1 MAKFS
6 ISTEELAKSFL
17 AGAKSIESKKDY
29 INELNVFPVPD
40 GDTGTNMTLTIMS
53 AATEVQGLINS
64 DMKTICKAMSSGSL
78 KGARG
83 NSGVIFSQLL
93 RGFTKILKDQDY
105 PESLDVHILAEAFQK
120 ATELAYKAVQVP
132 KEGTILTV
140 AKAAAD
146 KAVELSEL
154 TQDINEFADGVVS
167 FADETLQKTPE
178 MLPVLK
184 EAGVVDSGGQ
194 GLVCI
199 LSGARD
205 FLAGKEIDL
214 SINNGSESNAS
225 DGSSESI
232 EENPGLLYSVKLKIK
247 NAAVFTE
254 KDKVDFKAYLDTF
267 SKEVFISVSEDG
279 IALTLSTN
287 DPGHV
292 LTRSL
297 KIGPINSVSIVNERD
312 DGDSSLASQKKTEKT
327 EKTVSD
333 YAKEYSDFSKN
344 PRTSDKSKEKKIE
357 DIEPKE
363 IGFVA
368 VSIGKGMNALFKELG
383 ADYIIEGGQTMNPSA
398 GDILKAVEAVNA
410 RSVFV
415 LPNNKN
421 IILAANQAKELCED
435 KELVVIPTKT
445 LPQGI
450 AALIN
455 YIPEQDSRENAKRMV
470 KEIKNIHS
478 GEVTYA
484 VRDTKINDKE
494 IHKGDYMGIGDEGI
508 LAVNP
513 DIHVTMIDLLRA
525 IITDDSSLVSIYYG
539 KDVKKKDLTRL
550 TDSLKKEFPDMEFEI
565 REGGQPVYHY
575 VLSVE

>member
-1 MAKFS
+1 MGKFS
-6 ISTEELAKSFL
+6 ITTEELAKCFL
-17 AGAKSIESKKDY
+17 AGAKNIESKKDY

-40 GDTGTNMTLTIMS
+40 GDTGTNMTMTIMS
-53 AATEVQGLINS
+53 AAKDIEGLTQS
-64 DMKTICKAMSSGSL
+64 DMKTICKAMSQGSL
-78 KGARG
+78 RGARG
-83 NSGVIFSQLL
+83 NSGVILSQLL
-93 RGFTKILKDQDY
+93 RGFTKVVKELD
-105 PESLDVHILAEAFQK
+105 SLDVHSLAEGFQN
-120 ATELAYKAVQVP
+120 ATATAYKAVQVP

-146 KAVELSEL
+146 KAVEASEI
-154 TQDINEFADGVVS
+154 TQDINEFADMVVT
-167 FADETLQKTPE
+167 AAEETLQMTPE

-184 EAGVVDSGGQ
+184 EAGVVDSGGE
-194 GLVCI
+194 GLYAI

-205 FLAGKEIDL
+205 YLAGKEIDL
-214 SINNGSESNAS
+214 SISAGEGESEK
-225 DGSSESI
+225 SSESKLV
-232 EENPGLLYSVKLKIK
+232 ENPGLEYSVKLKIK
-247 NAAVFTE
+247 NPTVFTD
-254 KDKVDFKAYLDTF
+254 KDKADFVSYLETF
-267 SKEVFISVSEDG
+267 SREIFISMAEDG

-297 KIGPINSVSIVNERD
+297 KIGPVFSVSIINEKE
-312 DGDSSLASQKKTEKT
+312 DSKKDTSRVKVEKT
-327 EKTVSD
+327 SDDYVKQYGSFDKAEKPENSKKKSENV
-333 YAKEYSDFSKN
+333 KE
-344 PRTSDKSKEKKIE
+344 
-357 DIEPKE
+357 EPKN

-398 GDILKAVEAVNA
+398 GDILKAVEEVNA

-455 YIPEQDSRENAKRMV
+455 FIPEHDSRENAKLMM
-470 KEIKNIHS
+470 KEITNVHS
-478 GEVTYA
+478 GEITYA
-484 VRDTKINDKE
+484 VRDTTINDKV

-508 LAVNP
+508 LSVNP
-513 DIHVTMIDLLRA
+513 DIEIAMLDLVRA
-525 IITDDSSLVSIYYG
+525 ISTEDSSLVSVYYG
-539 KDVKKKDLTRL
+539 KDVKKKDLNRITEA
-550 TDSLKKEFPDMEFEI
+550 LKKEFPDMEFEI
-565 REGGQPVYHY
+565 RDGGQPVYHY
-575 VLSVE
+575 VISVE

>member
-1 MAKFS
+1 MGKFS
-6 ISTEELAKSFL
+6 ITTEELAKCFL
-17 AGAKSIESKKDY
+17 AGAKNIESKKDY

-40 GDTGTNMTLTIMS
+40 GDTGTNMTMTIMS
-53 AATEVQGLINS
+53 AAKDIEGLTQS
-64 DMKTICKAMSSGSL
+64 DMKTICKAMSQGSL
-78 KGARG
+78 RGARG
-83 NSGVIFSQLL
+83 NSGVILSQLL
-93 RGFTKILKDQDY
+93 RGFTKVVKELD
-105 PESLDVHILAEAFQK
+105 SLDVHSLAEGFQN
-120 ATELAYKAVQVP
+120 ATATAYKAVQVP

-146 KAVELSEL
+146 KAVEASEI
-154 TQDINEFADGVVS
+154 TQDINEFADMVVT
-167 FADETLQKTPE
+167 AAEETLQMTPE

-184 EAGVVDSGGQ
+184 EAGVVDSGGE
-194 GLVCI
+194 GLCAI

-205 FLAGKEIDL
+205 YLAGKEIDL
-214 SINNGSESNAS
+214 SISAGEGESEK
-225 DGSSESI
+225 SSESKLV
-232 EENPGLLYSVKLKIK
+232 ENPGLEYSVKLKIK
-247 NAAVFTE
+247 NPTVFTD
-254 KDKVDFKAYLDTF
+254 KDKADFVSYLETF
-267 SKEVFISVSEDG
+267 SREIFISMAEDG

-297 KIGPINSVSIVNERD
+297 KIGPVFSVSIINEKE
-312 DGDSSLASQKKTEKT
+312 DSKKDTSRVKVEKT
-327 EKTVSD
+327 SDDYVKQYGSFDKAEKPENSKKKSENV
-333 YAKEYSDFSKN
+333 KE
-344 PRTSDKSKEKKIE
+344 
-357 DIEPKE
+357 EPKN

-398 GDILKAVEAVNA
+398 GDILKAVEEVNA

-455 YIPEQDSRENAKRMV
+455 FIPEHDSRENAKLMM
-470 KEIKNIHS
+470 KEITNVHS
-478 GEVTYA
+478 GEITYA
-484 VRDTKINDKE
+484 VRDTTINDKV

-508 LAVNP
+508 LSVNP
-513 DIHVTMIDLLRA
+513 DIEIAMLDLVRA
-525 IITDDSSLVSIYYG
+525 ISTEDSSLVSVYYG
-539 KDVKKKDLTRL
+539 KDVKKKDLNRITEA
-550 TDSLKKEFPDMEFEI
+550 LKKEFPDMEFEI
-565 REGGQPVYHY
+565 RDGGQPVYHY
-575 VLSVE
+575 VISVE

>member
-1 MAKFS
+1 MGKFS
-6 ISTEELAKSFL
+6 ITTEELAKCFL
-17 AGAKSIESKKDY
+17 AGAKNIESKKDY

-40 GDTGTNMTLTIMS
+40 GDTGTNMTMTIMS
-53 AATEVQGLINS
+53 AAKDIEGLTQS
-64 DMKTICKAMSSGSL
+64 DMKTICKAMSQGSL
-78 KGARG
+78 RGARG
-83 NSGVIFSQLL
+83 NSGVILSQLL
-93 RGFTKILKDQDY
+93 RGFTKVVKELD
-105 PESLDVHILAEAFQK
+105 SLDVHSLAEGFQN
-120 ATELAYKAVQVP
+120 ATATAYKAVQVP

-146 KAVELSEL
+146 KAVEASEI
-154 TQDINEFADGVVS
+154 TQDINEFADMVVT
-167 FADETLQKTPE
+167 AAEETLQMTPE

-184 EAGVVDSGGQ
+184 EAGVVDSGGE
-194 GLVCI
+194 GLCAI

-205 FLAGKEIDL
+205 YLAGKEIDL
-214 SINNGSESNAS
+214 SISAGEGESEK
-225 DGSSESI
+225 SSESKLV
-232 EENPGLLYSVKLKIK
+232 ENPGLEYSVKLKIK
-247 NAAVFTE
+247 NPTVFTD
-254 KDKVDFKAYLDTF
+254 KDKADFVSYLETF
-267 SKEVFISVSEDG
+267 SREIFISMAEDG

-297 KIGPINSVSIVNERD
+297 KIGPVFSVSIINEKE
-312 DGDSSLASQKKTEKT
+312 DSKKDTSRVKVEKT
-327 EKTVSD
+327 SDDYVKQYGSFDKAEKPENSKKKSENV
-333 YAKEYSDFSKN
+333 KE
-344 PRTSDKSKEKKIE
+344 
-357 DIEPKE
+357 EPKN

-398 GDILKAVEAVNA
+398 GDILKAVEEVNA

-455 YIPEQDSRENAKRMV
+455 FIPEHDSRENAKLMM
-470 KEIKNIHS
+470 KEITNVHS
-478 GEVTYA
+478 GEITYA
-484 VRDTKINDKE
+484 VRDTTINDKV

-508 LAVNP
+508 LSVNP
-513 DIHVTMIDLLRA
+513 DIEIAMLDLVRA
-525 IITDDSSLVSIYYG
+525 ISTEDSSLVSVYYG
-539 KDVKKKDLTRL
+539 KDVKKKDLNRI
-550 TDSLKKEFPDMEFEI
+550 SEALKKEFPDMEFEI
-565 REGGQPVYHY
+565 RDGGQPVYHY
-575 VLSVE
+575 VISVE

>member
-1 MAKFS
+1 MGKFS
-6 ISTEELAKSFL
+6 ITTEELAKCFL
-17 AGAKSIESKKDY
+17 AGAKNIESKKDY

-40 GDTGTNMTLTIMS
+40 GDTGTNMTMTIMS
-53 AATEVQGLINS
+53 AAKEVQGLIGS
-64 DMKTICKAMSSGSL
+64 DMATICKAMSQGSL
-78 KGARG
+78 RGARG
-83 NSGVIFSQLL
+83 NSGVILSQLL
-93 RGFTKILKDQDY
+93 RGFTKVVKELD
-105 PESLDVHILAEAFQK
+105 SLDVHSIAEGFQN
-120 ATELAYKAVQVP
+120 ATATAYKAVQVP

-146 KAVELSEL
+146 KAVEASEL
-154 TQDINEFADGVVS
+154 TQDINEFADMIVE
-167 FADETLQKTPE
+167 AAEETLQLTPE

-184 EAGVVDSGGQ
+184 EAGVVDSGGE
-194 GLVCI
+194 GLCAI

-214 SINNGSESNAS
+214 SVPTGSEAKAKEEEE
-225 DGSSESI
+225 GLV
-232 EENPGLLYSVKLKIK
+232 ENPGLLYSVKLKIK
-247 NAAVFTE
+247 NPAVFTD
-254 KDKVDFKAYLDTF
+254 KDKSDFISYLETF
-267 SKEVFISVSEDG
+267 SKEIFISVTDGG

-297 KIGPINSVSIVNERD
+297 KIGPIHSVSIINEKE
-312 DGDSSLASQKKTEKT
+312 DGKKEAGHVKVEKT
-327 EKTVSD
+327 SD
-333 YAKEYSDFSKN
+333 DYMKEYGSFKKPEKPESSK
-344 PRTSDKSKEKKIE
+344 KKA
-357 DIEPKE
+357 DSVKAEPKN

-398 GDILKAVEAVNA
+398 GDILKAVEEVNA

-421 IILAANQAKELCED
+421 IILAANQAKEMCED

-450 AALIN
+450 CALIN
-455 YIPEQDSRENAKRMV
+455 FIPEQDSRENAKRMV
-470 KEIKNIHS
+470 KEITNIHS
-478 GEVTYA
+478 GEITYA
-484 VRDTKINDKE
+484 VRDTTINDKV

-508 LAVNP
+508 MSVNP
-513 DIHVTMIDLLRA
+513 DIVLTVVDL
-525 IITDDSSLVSIYYG
+525 IKTISTEDSSLVSVYYG
-539 KDVKKKDLTRL
+539 KDVKKKDLTRV
-550 TDSLKKEFPDMEFEI
+550 TDALKKEFPDLEFEI
-565 REGGQPVYHY
+565 RDGGQPVYHY

>member
-1 MAKFS
+1 MGKFS
-6 ISTEELAKSFL
+6 ITTEELAKCFL
-17 AGAKSIESKKDY
+17 AGAKNIESKKDY

-40 GDTGTNMTLTIMS
+40 GDTGTNMTMTIMS
-53 AATEVQGLINS
+53 AAKDIEGLTQS
-64 DMKTICKAMSSGSL
+64 DMKTICKAMSQGSL
-78 KGARG
+78 RGARG
-83 NSGVIFSQLL
+83 NSGVILSQLL
-93 RGFTKILKDQDY
+93 RGFTKVVKELD
-105 PESLDVHILAEAFQK
+105 SLDVHSLAEGFQN
-120 ATELAYKAVQVP
+120 ATATAYKAVQVP

-146 KAVELSEL
+146 KAVEASEI
-154 TQDINEFADGVVS
+154 TQDINEFADMVVT
-167 FADETLQKTPE
+167 AAEGTLQMTPE

-184 EAGVVDSGGQ
+184 EAGVVDSGGE
-194 GLVCI
+194 GLCAI

-205 FLAGKEIDL
+205 YLAGKEIDL
-214 SINNGSESNAS
+214 SISAGEGESEK
-225 DGSSESI
+225 SSESKLV
-232 EENPGLLYSVKLKIK
+232 ENPGLEYSVKLKIK
-247 NAAVFTE
+247 NPTVFTD
-254 KDKVDFKAYLDTF
+254 KDKADFVSYLETF
-267 SKEVFISVSEDG
+267 SRDIFISMAEDG

-297 KIGPINSVSIVNERD
+297 KIGPVFSVSIINEKE
-312 DGDSSLASQKKTEKT
+312 DSKKDTSRVKVEKT
-327 EKTVSD
+327 SDDYVKQYGSFDKAEKPENSKKKSENV
-333 YAKEYSDFSKN
+333 KE
-344 PRTSDKSKEKKIE
+344 
-357 DIEPKE
+357 EPKN

-398 GDILKAVEAVNA
+398 GDILKAVEEVNA

-455 YIPEQDSRENAKRMV
+455 FIPEHDSRENAKLMM
-470 KEIKNIHS
+470 KEITNVHS
-478 GEVTYA
+478 GEITYA
-484 VRDTKINDKE
+484 VRDTTINDKV

-508 LAVNP
+508 LSVNP
-513 DIHVTMIDLLRA
+513 DIEIAMLDLVRA
-525 IITDDSSLVSIYYG
+525 ISTEDSSLVSVYYG
-539 KDVKKKDLTRL
+539 KDVKKKDLNRITEA
-550 TDSLKKEFPDMEFEI
+550 LKKEFPDMEFEI
-565 REGGQPVYHY
+565 RDGGQPVYHY
-575 VLSVE
+575 VISVE

>member
-1 MAKFS
+1 MGKFS
-6 ISTEELAKSFL
+6 ITTEELAKCFL
-17 AGAKSIESKKDY
+17 AGAKNIESKKDY

-40 GDTGTNMTLTIMS
+40 GDTGTNMTMTIMS
-53 AATEVQGLINS
+53 AAKDIEGLTQS
-64 DMKTICKAMSSGSL
+64 DMKTICKAMSQGSL
-78 KGARG
+78 RGARG
-83 NSGVIFSQLL
+83 NSGVILSQLL
-93 RGFTKILKDQDY
+93 RGFTKVVKELD
-105 PESLDVHILAEAFQK
+105 SLDVHSLAEGFQN
-120 ATELAYKAVQVP
+120 ATATAYKAVQVP

-146 KAVELSEL
+146 KAVEASEI
-154 TQDINEFADGVVS
+154 TQDINEFADMVVT
-167 FADETLQKTPE
+167 AAEETLQMTPE

-184 EAGVVDSGGQ
+184 EAGVVDSGGE
-194 GLVCI
+194 GLCAI

-205 FLAGKEIDL
+205 YLAGKEIDL
-214 SINNGSESNAS
+214 SISAGEGESEK
-225 DGSSESI
+225 SSESKLV
-232 EENPGLLYSVKLKIK
+232 ENPGLEYSVKLKIK
-247 NAAVFTE
+247 NPTVFTD
-254 KDKVDFKAYLDTF
+254 KDKADFVSYLETF
-267 SKEVFISVSEDG
+267 SRDIFISMAEDG

-297 KIGPINSVSIVNERD
+297 KIGPVFSVSIINEKE
-312 DGDSSLASQKKTEKT
+312 DSKKDTSRVKVEKT
-327 EKTVSD
+327 SDDYVKQYGSFDKAEKPENSKKKSENV
-333 YAKEYSDFSKN
+333 KE
-344 PRTSDKSKEKKIE
+344 
-357 DIEPKE
+357 EPKN

-398 GDILKAVEAVNA
+398 GDILKAVEEVNA

-455 YIPEQDSRENAKRMV
+455 FIPEHDSRENAKLMM
-470 KEIKNIHS
+470 KEITNVHS
-478 GEVTYA
+478 GEITYA
-484 VRDTKINDKE
+484 VRDTTINDKV

-508 LAVNP
+508 LSVNP
-513 DIHVTMIDLLRA
+513 DIEIAMLDLVRA
-525 IITDDSSLVSIYYG
+525 ISTEDSSLVSVYYG
-539 KDVKKKDLTRL
+539 KDVKKKDLNRITEA
-550 TDSLKKEFPDMEFEI
+550 LKKEFPDMEFEI
-565 REGGQPVYHY
+565 RDGGQPVYHY
-575 VLSVE
+575 VISVE

>member
-1 MAKFS
+1 MGKFS
-6 ISTEELAKSFL
+6 ITTEELAKCFL
-17 AGAKSIESKKDY
+17 AGAKNIESKKDY

-40 GDTGTNMTLTIMS
+40 GDTGTNMTMTIMS
-53 AATEVQGLINS
+53 AAKDIEGLTQS
-64 DMKTICKAMSSGSL
+64 DMKTICKAMSQGSL
-78 KGARG
+78 RGARG
-83 NSGVIFSQLL
+83 NSGVILSQLL
-93 RGFTKILKDQDY
+93 RGFTKVIKELD
-105 PESLDVHILAEAFQK
+105 SLDVHSLAEGFQN
-120 ATELAYKAVQVP
+120 ATATAYKAVQVP

-146 KAVELSEL
+146 KAVEASEI
-154 TQDINEFADGVVS
+154 TQDINEFADMVVT
-167 FADETLQKTPE
+167 AAEETLQMTPE

-184 EAGVVDSGGQ
+184 EAGVVDSGGE
-194 GLVCI
+194 GLCAI

-205 FLAGKEIDL
+205 YLAGKEIDL
-214 SINNGSESNAS
+214 SISAGEGESEK
-225 DGSSESI
+225 SSESKLV
-232 EENPGLLYSVKLKIK
+232 ENPGLEYSVKLKIK
-247 NAAVFTE
+247 NPTVFTD
-254 KDKVDFKAYLDTF
+254 KDKADFVSYLETF
-267 SKEVFISVSEDG
+267 SREIFISMAEDG

-297 KIGPINSVSIVNERD
+297 KIGPVFSVSIINEKE
-312 DGDSSLASQKKTEKT
+312 DSKKDTSRVKVEKT
-327 EKTVSD
+327 SDDYVKQYGSFDKAEKPENSKKKSENV
-333 YAKEYSDFSKN
+333 KE
-344 PRTSDKSKEKKIE
+344 
-357 DIEPKE
+357 EPKN

-398 GDILKAVEAVNA
+398 GDILKAVEEVNA

-455 YIPEQDSRENAKRMV
+455 FIPEHDSRENAKLMM
-470 KEIKNIHS
+470 KEITNVHS
-478 GEVTYA
+478 GEITYA
-484 VRDTKINDKE
+484 VRDTTINDKV

-508 LAVNP
+508 LSVNP
-513 DIHVTMIDLLRA
+513 DIEIAMLDLVRA
-525 IITDDSSLVSIYYG
+525 ISTEDSSLVSVYYG
-539 KDVKKKDLTRL
+539 KDVKKKDLNRITEA
-550 TDSLKKEFPDMEFEI
+550 LKKEFPDMEFEI
-565 REGGQPVYHY
+565 RDGGQPVYHY
-575 VLSVE
+575 VISVE